1 MHPAGIKFGLTHGLL
16 ELDGGRVVLSSPLVE
31 SISEMARRKVQRR
44 KRVLWIWDEAVAA
57 GLQNLPVRIDGP
69 RQEYVPFYTGLD
81 RIIFETLGP
90 IAEKAKIAER
100 YGKHFSSEHTFYRKM
115 RQDIRRPHMRLEANL
130 AWRQH
135 FRETLALIRQ
145 LLAKY
150 SPENM
155 RHAEL
160 LESLR
165 SDLHRGPV
173 GLAAHNN
180 GNKGWLA
187 FGL

>member
-1 MHPAGIKFGLTHGLL
+1 MHPAGIKFGLTLGLL
-16 ELDGGRVVLSSPLVE
+16 ELDGSRIVLSSALVE
-31 SISEMARRKVQRR
+31 SISEVVRRKVQRR
-44 KRVLWIWDEAVAA
+44 KRVLWIWDEAVGA
-57 GLQNLPVRIDGP
+57 GLRKLMPVRIDAP

-90 IAEKAKIAER
+90 IAEQAMIAER
-100 YGKHFSSEHTFYRKM
+100 YGKYFFSEHTFYRKM

-130 AWRQH
+130 AWRLH

-145 LLAKY
+145 LLTQY

-160 LESLR
+160 LALCQLDNWNR
-165 SDLHRGPV
+165 SP
-173 GLAAHNN
+173 
-180 GNKGWLA
+180 NKLTIED
-187 FGL
+187 FLK

>member
-16 ELDGGRVVLSSPLVE
+16 ELDGGRVVLSPPLVE
-31 SISEMARRKVQRR
+31 SISGMARRKVQRR

-57 GLQNLPVRIDGP
+57 GLRNLPVRIDGP

-90 IAEKAKIAER
+90 IAEKAMIAER
-100 YGKHFSSEHTFYRKM
+100 YGTHFSSEHTFYRKM

-130 AWRQH
+130 AWRLH

-160 LESLR
+160 LALCQLDNWDR
-165 SDLHRGPV
+165 SP
-173 GLAAHNN
+173 
-180 GNKGWLA
+180 NKLTIED
-187 FGL
+187 FLK